1 MIHIDNSGLSKNTL
15 IVGADD
21 SNHCGDSKGEIIMVT
36 FSWYNPDCVVKD
48 YPNRRDYGA
57 AYKWLEQGEEFRDY
71 FFSVLAAER
80 FRREGSNLLGTVPS
94 IVAHY
99 LSVCDLKK
107 PEILKVYF
115 DGRAEK
121 RREDIKRIF
130 SNTTG
135 IENIYFDNFIKKHRS
150 LENGRIIKHPHCP
163 SVVYFADVLANDFYA
178 NRSFE
183 DLVGHRNLVSLITN

>member
-71 FFSVLAAER
+71 FFIILFRGLGNGRKSSQIRDTIRNKIFFFYILA
-80 FRREGSNLLGTVPS
+80 P
-94 IVAHY
+94 I
-99 LSVCDLKK
+99 
-107 PEILKVYF
+107 P
-115 DGRAEK
+115 
-121 RREDIKRIF
+121 KRI
-130 SNTTG
+130 
-135 IENIYFDNFIKKHRS
+135 
-150 LENGRIIKHPHCP
+150 
-163 SVVYFADVLANDFYA
+163 
-178 NRSFE
+178 
-183 DLVGHRNLVSLITN
+183 